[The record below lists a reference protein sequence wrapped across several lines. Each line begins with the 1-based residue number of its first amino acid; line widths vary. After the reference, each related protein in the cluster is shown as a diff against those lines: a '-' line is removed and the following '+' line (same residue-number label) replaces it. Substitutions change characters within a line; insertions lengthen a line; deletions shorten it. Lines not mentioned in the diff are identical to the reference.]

1 LSLEY
6 APASWTAAAIRRS
19 CPASY
24 INVVGGAQSYAD
36 VGNFW
41 RWFPSPKDGTAN
53 NQAFQGIF
61 SFSCAENT
69 LASRLQREQLLC

>member
-1 LSLEY
+1 
-6 APASWTAAAIRRS
+6 
-19 CPASY
+19 
-24 INVVGGAQSYAD
+24 VVGGAQSYAD